1 MIFLPMMYQAHD
13 LGHAVAGPTY
23 VYSVF
28 MLYEFKLIQ
37 NHFSQFACLCCVLCS
52 SVVPFEPS
60 MWFLLYSKQY
70 NQHKTHLDG
79 GKHKVHGCT
88 LAWSQTSGFF
98 SNYMLLEET
107 TEQFK
112 Y

>member
-1 MIFLPMMYQAHD
+1 MAFQPMMYQAHY
-13 LGHAVAGPTY
+13 LATELQAQHMFLCFIKITY
-23 VYSVF
+23 H
-28 MLYEFKLIQ
+28 
-37 NHFSQFACLCCVLCS
+37 NHFSQSACLCSVLCS
-52 SVVPFEPS
+52 SVVPFEGQVQPS
-60 MWFLLYSKQY
+60 KWILLYSQQY

-98 SNYMLLEET
+98 SNYMLLEEI
-107 TEQFK
+107 TEQFE